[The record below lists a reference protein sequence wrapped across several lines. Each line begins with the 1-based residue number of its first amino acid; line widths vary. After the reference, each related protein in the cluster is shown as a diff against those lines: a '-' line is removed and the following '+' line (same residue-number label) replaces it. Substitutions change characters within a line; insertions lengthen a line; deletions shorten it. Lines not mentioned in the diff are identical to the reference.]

1 MKTYMALLVLD
12 DGRQWYEFNAENFR
26 EAEGKVIQFLDT
38 VERDESDLL
47 QLERYN
53 SRKCYY

>member
-1 MKTYMALLVLD
+1 MALLVLD